1 MWNLKKGYSEN
12 IYNTE
17 VESDVE
23 NQHVYW
29 DGGGALPTGA
39 SIGVTSQTSPGF
51 PIPKYPT
58 CPTPYQKKSMEL
70 PFSDGVVGVR

>member
-29 DGGGALPTGA
+29 DGGGISWKIRTDIYTLLQIKPN
-39 SIGVTSQTSPGF
+39 
-51 PIPKYPT
+51 
-58 CPTPYQKKSMEL
+58 
-70 PFSDGVVGVR
+70 